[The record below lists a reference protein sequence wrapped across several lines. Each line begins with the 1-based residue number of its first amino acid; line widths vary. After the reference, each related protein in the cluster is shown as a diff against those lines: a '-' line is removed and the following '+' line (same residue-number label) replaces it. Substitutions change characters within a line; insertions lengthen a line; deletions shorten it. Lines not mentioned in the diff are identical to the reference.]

1 MTGARA
7 THRRRGAGRH
17 QQEPAPDSPAVD
29 GPEADPVS
37 VARKVVLDQLAAAPR
52 TRAQLEAALARR
64 DVPEAAGREVLDR
77 FTELGYIDDAA
88 FARAWVTSR
97 SAGRGLGRR
106 ALAEELRT
114 RGVADEAVTAAFD
127 ELDPEAADDAVRR
140 LVARKLAGT
149 RGLDPDVRLRRVVG
163 MLARKGHPPGLALRL
178 AREGL
183 AAEGA
188 DLVDGEG
195 MRTDGPEAED

>member
-1 MTGARA
+1 M
-7 THRRRGAGRH
+7 
-17 QQEPAPDSPAVD
+17 
-29 GPEADPVS
+29 
-37 VARKVVLDQLAAAPR
+37 
-52 TRAQLEAALARR
+52 
-64 DVPEAAGREVLDR
+64 LDR